1 MVRNSVCIHF
11 DKKNRAFKSCSLVAI
26 LLTATILLYLAPAIA
41 NANEE
46 PEAKGYNRIISLY
59 SAHTENLVSMG
70 AADQLVG
77 ISLSDNYPP
86 EILHKKKYSYRE
98 DPERF
103 LATNPDLILIRPMIE
118 RSYPQLIAKIREAGI
133 AVVSLQPTSVDGIF
147 QYWQELGKLCGRT
160 ADAKKMVKYFTRE
173 LEQIQEE
180 VKLIPTIERPR
191 VYFESMHRKMKTFAP
206 SSIALFV
213 LEQAGGRNIATDA
226 RQVRNT
232 NIAAYSKER
241 ILAHASEIDV
251 FVAQHGRMNPVGIEE
266 IRNETGFH
274 TIKAIRNNRIVL
286 IDEHLVSRP
295 TMRLLEGIRQL
306 HISLYPNGIL
316 AKGVSQ

>member
-1 MVRNSVCIHF
+1 MKDTRQTPLYY
-11 DKKNRAFKSCSLVAI
+11 RAQLSELRLIVVVFLLTAI
-26 LLTATILLYLAPAIA
+26 LLLTTSSISTASGQLGEKTYS
-41 NANEE
+41 
-46 PEAKGYNRIISLY
+46 RIISLY

-86 EILHKKKYSYRE
+86 EILDKKKYSYRE

-103 LATNPDLILIRPMIE
+103 IAANPDLILIRPMIE

-147 QYWQELGKLCGRT
+147 EYWRQLGKLCGRT
-160 ADAKKMVKYFTRE
+160 TGAEEMIKRFNEE
-173 LEQIQEE
+173 LKEIQAEVAQIPLE
-180 VKLIPTIERPR
+180 KRPR

-206 SSIALFV
+206 TSIALFV
-213 LEQAGGRNIATDA
+213 LEQAGGRNVATDA
-226 RQVRNT
+226 KQIRNT

-241 ILAHASEIDV
+241 ILAHAHEIDV
-251 FVAQHGRMNPVGIEE
+251 FVAQRGRMNPVGLEE
-266 IRNETGFH
+266 IRNETGFN
-274 TIKAIRNNRIVL
+274 TIKAIQQNKIIL

-306 HISLYPNGIL
+306 HVGLYPDFNI
-316 AKGVSQ
+316 AKGGSQ